1 MRGITDEEE
10 ETNKGIQRQGNII
23 KKIKETGID
32 EKKCKEKTSKGRQQR
47 ER

>member
-32 EKKCKEKTSKGRQQR
+32 EKNAKKRYQR
-47 ER
+47 EDSEER